1 MPDSSPNYGIQQSGG
16 VSNVGNQAVGQNAR
30 AISHG
35 QSFTAAPA
43 TGEQLTGELM
53 TQLMAL
59 LEHHRAELPDT
70 AAEQADEAAAELQDE
85 LESDEPDRGVIA
97 RTLERITNLVRPV
110 TPLVETVG
118 ELTKAVDSAFGS

>member
-1 MPDSSPNYGIQQSGG
+1 MPESSPNYGIQQSGG

-35 QSFTAAPA
+35 LSFTAAPA
-43 TGEQLTGELM
+43 TGELMAQLT
-53 TQLMAL
+53 TL
-59 LEHHRAELPDT
+59 LERHRAELPDT
-70 AAEQADEAAAELQDE
+70 AEEAGEAVAELQDE

-118 ELTKAVDSAFGS
+118 ELTQAVDSAFGS

>member
-35 QSFTAAPA
+35 LSFTAAPA
-43 TGEQLTGELM
+43 TGEQTGELM

-59 LEHHRAELPDT
+59 LERHRAELPDT
-70 AAEQADEAAAELQDE
+70 ADEADEAAAELQDE